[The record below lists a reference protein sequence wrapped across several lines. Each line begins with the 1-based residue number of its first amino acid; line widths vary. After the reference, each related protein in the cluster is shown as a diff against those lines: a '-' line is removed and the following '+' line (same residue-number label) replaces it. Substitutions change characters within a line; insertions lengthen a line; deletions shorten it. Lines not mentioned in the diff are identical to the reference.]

1 MVEAKFIRGVN
12 MKIVISDKA
21 AEWYKDEMMLKDGDY
36 VRFFARYGGCSTVQ
50 QGFSLGIS
58 NEQPVN
64 IGVETEKDGI
74 HYYIEEKDLWY
85 FDDYDLFADFNEVA
99 NEPEYRHAH

>member
-1 MVEAKFIRGVN
+1 
-12 MKIVISDKA
+12 MKIIISDKA
-21 AEWYKDEMMLKDGDY
+21 AEWYKEEMLLQAGAY

-58 NEQPVN
+58 SEEPVN
-64 IGVETEKDGI
+64 IGVSIEKNGI

-85 FDDYDLFADFNEVA
+85 FDDQDLYADFNEVA
-99 NEPEYRHAH
+99 NEPEYHYAS